1 MLLGRQLNFDD
12 YAAILRRR
20 LWVILIPALLG
31 PAVAYMISKHL
42 SPRYTS
48 NSLILIDEPKVPANF
63 VPSVV
68 GNDLTSR
75 LANMEEQILS
85 RTRLEP
91 LIDRYGLYREDIHRV
106 PVEELVARMRDA
118 ISVTPVSFS
127 NSGADQGSK
136 VPGFRISF
144 TTSDPQNA
152 QAVCSEITS
161 MFVDEN
167 LRLREARA
175 EGTASFIAME
185 LQQAKQSLDA
195 EDAKLAEF
203 KRQYFGSLPD
213 QEQSTIRILGSLTAQ
228 LNSLTDAQGRYQDD
242 KTYTESLLTQQLA
255 GWKASQTG
263 SNPQTVQEQIA
274 ALEGRLAALRVHYTD
289 DYPDVIAAK
298 RDLVDLKKKAALQEA
313 AISSNKAK
321 ALAKPKP
328 LNASDEPPEIGRLR
342 AQMYSID
349 EANKVN
355 EREQEQ
361 VRRQINSYEAKL
373 KLTPAVEQQYKDITR
388 NYQTALDFYNS
399 LLAKE
404 NESEMSTNLERRQE
418 GEQFQVLDPAD
429 LPQKP
434 SYPDKARFAAGGLV
448 IGLMLGAGIA
458 LLIEMKDKALRDD
471 RDIEFFL
478 GVPTLALV
486 PSLEDGQGGRL
497 TFETTR
503 RKLNAAVNKLL
514 PSGRR

>member
-12 YAAILRRR
+12 YSAILRRR
-20 LWVILIPALLG
+20 LWVILIPVLLG
-31 PAVAYMISKHL
+31 PAVAYVIARYL
-42 SPRYTS
+42 PPRYTS
-48 NSLILIDEPKVPANF
+48 RSLILIEQPKVPSNF

-75 LANMEEQILS
+75 LANMEEEILS

-91 LIDRYGLYREDIHRV
+91 LIDRYGLYRSDIHRV
-106 PVEELVARMRDA
+106 PIEELVARMREA
-118 ISVTPVSFS
+118 IVVTAVSVSFA
-127 NSGADQGSK
+127 NGGTDQNKS

-144 TTSDPQNA
+144 TASNPQSA

-167 LRLREARA
+167 LRLRESRA
-175 EGTASFIAME
+175 EGTGSSIARE

-213 QEQSTIRILGSLTAQ
+213 QEQSTIRILGSLGEQ
-228 LNSLTDAQGRYQDD
+228 SNSLTDALGRYQDD

-255 GWKASQTG
+255 AWKASQT
-263 SNPQTVQEQIA
+263 SSSPQTIQQQIA
-274 ALEGRLAALRVHYTD
+274 DLESRLAALRTHYTD
-289 DYPDVIAAK
+289 EYPDVISAK
-298 RDLVDLKKKAALQEA
+298 RDLEILKKKAAQQETA
-313 AISSNKAK
+313 SSAHKTKAP
-321 ALAKPKP
+321 AKP
-328 LNASDEPPEIGRLR
+328 LNTLTEPSEIGRLR
-342 AQMYSID
+342 AQLYSID
-349 EANKVN
+349 AATKEN
-355 EREQEQ
+355 EHEQAQ
-361 VRRQINSYEAKL
+361 VRSQINSYEAKL

-404 NESEMSTNLERRQE
+404 NESEMSMNLERRQE

-434 SYPDKARFAAGGLV
+434 SYPDKVRFAAGGLAV
-448 IGLMLGAGIA
+448 GLLLGAGIA
-458 LLIEMKDKALRDD
+458 LLIEMKDKALRGD
-471 RDIEFFL
+471 RDVEFFL

-486 PSLEDGQGGRL
+486 PSMNDGLSGKLSFGA
-497 TFETTR
+497 TR

-514 PSGRR
+514 PPARR

>member
-12 YAAILRRR
+12 YTAILRRR
-20 LWVILIPALLG
+20 LWVILVPAVLG
-31 PAVAYMISKHL
+31 VAVAYLIAKHL
-42 SPRYTS
+42 PARYTS

-63 VPSVV
+63 VPSIV

-91 LIDRYGLYREDIHRV
+91 LIDRYGLYRSDIHRV

-127 NSGADQGSK
+127 NSGADQGGK

-144 TTSDPQNA
+144 TASNAQSA

-195 EDAKLAEF
+195 EDAKLADF

-213 QEQSTIRILGSLTAQ
+213 QEQSTIRILGSLTGQ
-228 LNSLTDAQGRYQDD
+228 LNSLTDAMGRYQDD
-242 KTYTESLLTQQLA
+242 KTYTESLLTQQQA
-255 GWKASQTG
+255 AWKASQTG
-263 SNPQTVQEQIA
+263 SSPQTIQEQIA

-289 DYPDVIAAK
+289 DYPDVISAK
-298 RDLVDLKKKAALQEA
+298 RDLENLKKKASRQEVA
-313 AISSNKAK
+313 TASHKTA
-321 ALAKPKP
+321 ALAKP
-328 LNASDEPPEIGRLR
+328 LNAVDEPPEVGRLR

-349 EANKVN
+349 EASKGNQ
-355 EREQEQ
+355 REQAQ
-361 VRRQINSYEAKL
+361 VRRQINTYEAQL

-404 NESEMSTNLERRQE
+404 NESQMSTNLERRQE

-434 SYPDKARFAAGGLV
+434 SYPDKARFAAGGLAV
-448 IGLMLGAGIA
+448 GLLLGAGLV

-486 PSLEDGQGGRL
+486 PSLEEETGGRL
-497 TFETTR
+497 SFQATR
-503 RKLNAAVNKLL
+503 RKLNIAVNKLL